1 MYGSLPR
8 LGVGLGY
15 RQPLHRDILANAERI
30 DFLEVISDQYLYA
43 SPDRRERLYAL
54 RERFPLVPHGVG
66 LSIGTAGPLDSDY
79 VERLATFVSG
89 CDALWFSDHLS
100 FTKVPDTDVEQL
112 MPLWFTEAS
121 LDAVCR
127 NVHRLRSRITTPF
140 LLENVTYYF
149 PIPDSEMTE
158 AEFITRVLEETDTGL
173 LLDVNNVWVNSV
185 NHGFDPYEFLRSIP
199 LHRTVQVHIAG
210 GRVVDSLLVDTHSEP
225 VQEPVWDLL
234 GYVLARAPVKAI
246 LLEWDQDWPAFGELL
261 AHLDRARRIVDA
273 VTDAAT
279 AAATDAATV
288 AATVA
293 ATQASS

>member
-1 MYGSLPR
+1 MYESLPR

-15 RQPLHRDILANAERI
+15 RQPLHGDILANAERI

-43 SPDRRERLYAL
+43 APDRHDLLYAL

-66 LSIGTAGPLDSDY
+66 LSIGTAGPLDADY
-79 VERLATFVSG
+79 VNRLAGVVAACG
-89 CDALWFSDHLS
+89 APWFSDHLS

-127 NVHRLRSRITTPF
+127 NVNQLRSQIATPF
-140 LLENVTYYF
+140 LLENITYYF
-149 PIPDSEMTE
+149 PIPDSQMTE

-199 LHRTVQVHIAG
+199 LHRTVQIHLAG
-210 GRVVDSLLVDTHSEP
+210 GQVIDSLLVDTHSRP
-225 VQEPVWDLL
+225 VQEPVWELL
-234 GYVLARAPVKAI
+234 SYVLARAPVRAI
-246 LLEWDQDWPAFGELL
+246 LLEWDQDWPAFTQLL
-261 AHLDRARRIVDA
+261 AHLDRARGA
-273 VTDAAT
+273 VSAVSADSH
-279 AAATDAATV
+279 V
-288 AATVA
+288 AR
-293 ATQASS
+293 